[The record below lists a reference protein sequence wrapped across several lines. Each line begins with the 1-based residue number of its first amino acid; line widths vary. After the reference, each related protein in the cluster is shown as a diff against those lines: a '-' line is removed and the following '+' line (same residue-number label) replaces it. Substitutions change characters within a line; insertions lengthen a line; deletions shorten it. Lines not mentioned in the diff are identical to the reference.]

1 MTIQNGAHAPR
12 GSLCLEKA
20 ELAFRD
26 AMQATFGPLDWLP
39 VADGTIHRFRVPG
52 DKPGTLNG
60 WYVLHLDG
68 IASGAFGS
76 WKAGSSHT
84 WSSRKPADPME
95 AELIRQRIEQ
105 AREQREADQT
115 RRQIATASYAGTLWS
130 EARPAAPEHPYLT
143 RKRIAPH
150 RLRQRG
156 DVLLVPLYADGYLCN
171 LQRIAP
177 DGSKRFLSGGR
188 VKCAYSPIG
197 TLEPG
202 QPLYVCEGMATGA
215 TIHAET
221 GAAVACA
228 MNAGNLLEVGRQLQ
242 RHYPDSP
249 LIIAGDDDRQTEAEG
264 KGNPGRAAATQAAA
278 VLGCGL
284 VLPPIPAD
292 APLGLSDFND
302 LANWRAAQ

>member
-1 MTIQNGAHAPR
+1 MTIQNGACAPR
-12 GSLCLEKA
+12 GSACLEKA

-39 VADGTIHRFRVPG
+39 VADGTIHRFRVPD

-60 WYVLHLDG
+60 WYVLHTDG

-76 WKAGSSHT
+76 WKAGGSST

-95 AELIRQRIEQ
+95 AELIRQRVEH

-130 EARPAAPEHPYLT
+130 EARPADANHPYLA

-171 LQRIAP
+171 LQRIAA
-177 DGSKRFLSGGR
+177 DGGKRFLSGGR
-188 VKCAYSPIG
+188 VKGAYSPIG
-197 TLEPG
+197 ILEQG
-202 QPLYVCEGMATGA
+202 QPLYVCEGWATGA
-215 TIHAET
+215 TINAET

-228 MNAGNLLEVGRQLQ
+228 MNAGNLKPVAQALRSKHGSALQ
-242 RHYPDSP
+242 
-249 LIIAGDDDRQTEAEG
+249 IVIAGDDDRQTE
-264 KGNPGRAAATQAAA
+264 GNPGRTAATAAAIAIDAEVA
-278 VLGCGL
+278 FPEWPEG
-284 VLPPIPAD
+284 
-292 APLGLSDFND
+292 APLELSDFND
-302 LANWRAAQ
+302 LQNWSADHE

>member
-1 MTIQNGAHAPR
+1 MTIQNGAHALR
-12 GSLCLEKA
+12 GLACLEKA

-39 VADGTIHRFRVPG
+39 VADGTIRRFHVPG
-52 DKPGTLNG
+52 DKAGTLNG

-76 WKAGSSHT
+76 WRAGACHT
-84 WSSRKPADPME
+84 WSSRKPADPLE
-95 AELIRQRIEQ
+95 AQLVAQRIER

-115 RRQIATASYAGTLWS
+115 RRHIATASYAGRVWS
-130 EARPAAPEHPYLT
+130 EAQPADADHPYLT
-143 RKRIAPH
+143 RKRIAAH
-150 RLRQRG
+150 RLRQTG

-171 LQRIAP
+171 LQRIAS
-177 DGSKRFLSGGR
+177 DGGKRFLSGGR
-188 VKCAYSPIG
+188 VKGCYSPIG

-202 QPLYVCEGMATGA
+202 QTLYVCEGWATGA

-228 MNAGNLLEVGRQLQ
+228 MNAGNLLAVGRQLQ

-249 LIIAGDDDRQTEAEG
+249 LIIAGDDDRQTE
-264 KGNPGRAAATQAAA
+264 GNPGRTAATKAAAM
-278 VLGCGL
+278 LGCGL
-284 VLPPIPAD
+284 VLPPFPD
-292 APLGLSDFND
+292 DSPLDLSDFND

>member
-1 MTIQNGAHAPR
+1 MNKP
-12 GSLCLEKA
+12 

-26 AMQATFGPLDWLP
+26 ALQATFGPLDWLP
-39 VADGTIHRFRVPG
+39 VADGTIHRLRVPD

-76 WKAGSSHT
+76 WKAGGSST

-95 AELIRQRIEQ
+95 AELIRQRVEQ

-130 EARPAAPEHPYLT
+130 EARPAVPEHPYLS
-143 RKRIAPH
+143 RKHIAAH
-150 RLRQRG
+150 RLRQSG

-171 LQRIAP
+171 LQRITA
-177 DGSKRFLSGGR
+177 DGGKRFLSGGR
-188 VKCAYSPIG
+188 VKGAYSPIG

-202 QPLYVCEGMATGA
+202 QPLYVCEGWATGA
-215 TIHAET
+215 TIHEHNGT
-221 GAAVACA
+221 VVACA

-278 VLGCGL
+278 ALGCGL
-284 VLPPIPAD
+284 VLPPFPAD

>member
-1 MTIQNGAHAPR
+1 MTIQNGAYAPR
-12 GSLCLEKA
+12 GSACLEKA

-26 AMQATFGPLDWLP
+26 ALQATFGPLDWLP
-39 VADGTIHRFRVPG
+39 VADGTIHRFRVPD

-76 WKAGSSHT
+76 WKAGGSST

-95 AELIRQRIEQ
+95 AELIRQRVEQ
-105 AREQREADQT
+105 AKEQREADQT
-115 RRQIATASYAGTLWS
+115 RRQIATATYAGTLWS
-130 EARPAAPEHPYLT
+130 EAQPAAPDHPYLT
-143 RKRIAPH
+143 RKGTAPH

-156 DVLLVPLYADGYLCN
+156 DVLLVPLYANGYLCN
-171 LQRIAP
+171 LQRIAA

-188 VKCAYSPIG
+188 VKGCYSPIG

-202 QPLYVCEGMATGA
+202 QPLYVCEGWATGA

-228 MNAGNLLEVGRQLQ
+228 MNAGNLLPAGLEL
-242 RHYPDSP
+242 RHRYPDAV
-249 LIIAGDDDRQTEAEG
+249 LIIAGDDDRQTE
-264 KGNPGRAAATQAAA
+264 GNPGRTAAMQAALL
-278 VLGCGL
+278 LGCGM
-284 VLPPIPAD
+284 VFPAFPAD
-292 APLGLSDFND
+292 APLELSDFND
-302 LANWRAAQ
+302 LRQWQEGRQ